1 MQRTIVIVLLLF
13 VLNLAAPAQSVKV
26 VGISLEDFPNIRLTL
41 SVEDNMG
48 LPVPVDPRGLKLFE
62 KDREISKFS
71 VRTLDQVSMPVYAAV
86 VMDKSGSMKGA
97 AIARARDGAAE
108 FVARMKDRDYSAFVR
123 FDTEVEVV
131 SGFSANRGNL
141 EGLIRETRTGSD
153 TALLDA
159 VYRGL
164 ELFQDAPEQSVR
176 AALVLTDGKENRS
189 KHTVDE
195 VANLAKKHR
204 VSLFTIGLGVSV
216 DQTMLEKLAEESGGR
231 YFAAAGPEVLVEI
244 YATIST
250 LLHARLVVTYET
262 PFPMDDQWHDVRVEI
277 PRGENVV
284 SGSRAYLSATESRI
298 PTKKLRQMEE
308 TRIAMEKQAREKQ
321 QARRLAGAKRRRTLL
336 ALGGAALLLLIVLV
350 VVMVLRRRG

>member
-1 MQRTIVIVLLLF
+1 MRRTVAVMALTLALHWF
-13 VLNLAAPAQSVKV
+13 VAAQSVKV

-41 SVEDNMG
+41 SVENNMG

-62 KDREISKFS
+62 KDQPIPEFV
-71 VRTLDQVSMPVYAAV
+71 VRTLDEVKMPVYAAV

-141 EGLIRETRTGSD
+141 EGLIRETRAGSD

-159 VYRGL
+159 VHRGL
-164 ELFQDAPEQSVR
+164 ELFQDVPEQSVR

-216 DQTMLEKLAEESGGR
+216 DQAMLEKLAEESGGR

-250 LLHARLVVTYET
+250 LLHARLVVNYQT

-298 PTKKLRQMEE
+298 PTEKLRQMEE

-321 QARRLAGAKRRRTLL
+321 QARRLAGAKRRRTIL
-336 ALGGAALLLLIVLV
+336 ALGGAVLLLLIILV
-350 VVMVLRRRG
+350 AVVILRRRS